1 MWRVEMQTMNLQKPL
16 TMLPSAF
23 LLQSEAGLCGP
34 ATRPTLGSSDV
45 QAGLAEP

>member
-1 MWRVEMQTMNLQKPL
+1 MQTMNLQKPL

-23 LLQSEAGLCGP
+23 LLRLEAGLCGP
-34 ATRPTLGSSDV
+34 DMWPTLGSSDV